1 MYLDINECKTNNG
14 GCPSLCINSVGS
26 YTCSCQDGFDLAS
39 DGKTCIGMYNV
50 SCVQLTLSQ
59 LVSSADNLCKQFGL
73 RSGPTKCR
81 VWSGSNCL
89 TRWLYSWN
97 NILKK
102 NDFGKISRRQKSM
115 QNYPVGKE
123 LKHIYIIVLFLP
135 FEVLVT
141 TVSDNI

>member
-81 VWSGSNCL
+81 V
-89 TRWLYSWN
+89 
-97 NILKK
+97 
-102 NDFGKISRRQKSM
+102 
-115 QNYPVGKE
+115 
-123 LKHIYIIVLFLP
+123 
-135 FEVLVT
+135 
-141 TVSDNI
+141 